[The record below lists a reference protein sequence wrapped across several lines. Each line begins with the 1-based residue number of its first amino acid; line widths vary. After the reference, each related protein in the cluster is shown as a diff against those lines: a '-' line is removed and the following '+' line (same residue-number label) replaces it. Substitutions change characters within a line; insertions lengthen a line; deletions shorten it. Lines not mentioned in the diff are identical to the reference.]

1 VLTENR
7 LSTPKTKKWRFSIM
21 AKMTERMQE
30 LFKKV
35 PAAILATAASDGVP
49 NAVPVGAKKIID
61 DETILIS
68 DQFFNKT
75 LANLKSNPNV
85 AVSFWEGREGYQLK
99 GSVTIETSGQRY
111 EETAKWIEELGNKA
125 GAPLKSKG
133 AVILKI
139 DEIYALA
146 PGPGAGKKLA

>member
-1 VLTENR
+1 
-7 LSTPKTKKWRFSIM
+7 M
-21 AKMTERMQE
+21 AKMTERMKE
-30 LFKKV
+30 LFIKV
-35 PAAILATAASDGVP
+35 PAVVLATATPDGIP

-75 LANLKSNPNV
+75 LANLEANPQV
-85 AVSFWEGREGYQLK
+85 TVTFWEGHEGYQLK
-99 GSVTIETSGQRY
+99 GSVIIETSGQRY
-111 EETAKWIEELGNKA
+111 EETARWIEKLSHKVGF
-125 GAPLKSKG
+125 PLKSKG

-139 DEIYALA
+139 AEIYGVA

>member
-1 VLTENR
+1 
-7 LSTPKTKKWRFSIM
+7 M

-30 LFKKV
+30 LFAKV
-35 PAAILATAASDGVP
+35 PTAILATASGDGAP

-61 DETILIS
+61 SETILIS

-75 LANLKSNPNV
+75 LANLKANPKV
-85 AVSFWEGREGYQLK
+85 AVSFWDGYEGYQIK
-99 GSVTIETSGQRY
+99 GTVTIETSGKRY
-111 EETAKWIEELGNKA
+111 EETAAWIEDMGNKA
-125 GAPLKSKG
+125 GFPLKSKG

-139 DEIYALA
+139 DEIFGLA